1 MKPEIQVGSKIKVT
15 DKKSEWYRWRGVVS
29 EELTQVSLLNP
40 EDYEV
45 VGFICTLHK
54 DGKNGIRAELKP
66 GQVARIE

>member
-40 EDYEV
+40 MKSSASSAL
-45 VGFICTLHK
+45 FTK
-54 DGKNGIRAELKP
+54 M
-66 GQVARIE
+66 ARMASALS